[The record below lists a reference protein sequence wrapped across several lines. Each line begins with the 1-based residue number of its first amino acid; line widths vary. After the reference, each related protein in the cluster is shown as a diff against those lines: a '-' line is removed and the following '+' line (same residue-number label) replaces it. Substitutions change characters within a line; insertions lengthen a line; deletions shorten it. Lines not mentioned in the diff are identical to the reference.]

1 MAVFFVTLIY
11 ISIIVFFVLTLVV
24 EYANERTRKFL
35 ARMKKISLRKEVLCV
50 EKLKFAKSHILIAI
64 YAVLIIIELFFYVPY
79 HNIQIFKSKQN
90 VPHTEIIGSGY
101 TTMANITN
109 DDAYVKKNENTNSGK
124 RVDTSQLFVNV
135 SITTGLAV
143 AIYFLFFHE
152 NKKNCRKSDR

>member
-1 MAVFFVTLIY
+1 MVFVVLFQ
-11 ISIIVFFVLTLVV
+11 ISIIVFAVLSIVA
-24 EYANERTRKFL
+24 EHANERTKNFF
-35 ARMKKISLRKEVLCV
+35 ARAKKIFLRKEVLCV
-50 EKLKFAKSHILIAI
+50 EKLKFTNKHILIAVYI
-64 YAVLIIIELFFYVPY
+64 VLVIIELFFCVPY

-152 NKKNCRKSDR
+152 NKNN